1 MDKKQLVSSVLPE
14 FFGQTKFE
22 SFTRQLNGWGFT
34 RLYKQG
40 PDNGCYY
47 HEVRPYYLK
56 VHCNWMS
63 MYEYALIDRV
73 FLEPFSVFFE
83 GFLRSVTAKQYDTC
97 LFVVQKK
104 EVS

>member
-1 MDKKQLVSSVLPE
+1 
-14 FFGQTKFE
+14 
-22 SFTRQLNGWGFT
+22 
-34 RLYKQG
+34 
-40 PDNGCYY
+40 
-47 HEVRPYYLK
+47 
-56 VHCNWMS
+56 MS